1 MPTNPL
7 VNSTVALPGQPEKTE
22 SMPRVFAWR
31 SSRSARRYQVTPVKN
46 SYKLM
51 AQGADKRVVKAAH
64 LGQRKVAY
72 APVSKLGGIY
82 SKESTLKKE
91 FKKIEDIKGRV
102 QDPTHLAVDM
112 SELTDGDRIDNKY
125 SLLVPEARC
134 DLEKELRDPSLPF
147 ARRFN
152 YCVQYLDGLK
162 NLHGAQI
169 AHGDIKP
176 ENCLLYDD
184 DMVKIADFGKAQYL
198 STDGHKTYKGNLRF
212 CPPEGV
218 LSIKGDVFGSALVIV
233 RLLEETAGILD
244 EQGILVPVPAGE
256 RAPGKGK
263 GRGIEKYVVEHGGF
277 LAIDSQGLGGKIT
290 RRLPKQVKLAHQS
303 GKKKFRQ
310 QELIGQYIKVLS
322 DKLVEKKSLPQSSA
336 DQLEALLKDM
346 TRADPNERTTSSDAF
361 DRMAAIEQQLAGKAQ
376 KPLTKKS
383 NDAS

>member
-1 MPTNPL
+1 MATDPL
-7 VNSTVALPGQPEKTE
+7 VHSTVALPGQPEKTE
-22 SMPRVFAWR
+22 FMPRVSFWR
-31 SSRSARRYQVTPVKN
+31 SSRSARRSQVTPVKN
-46 SYKLM
+46 SYKLL
-51 AQGADKRVVKAAH
+51 AEGADKRVVKAAH
-64 LGQRKVAY
+64 LGDRKVGY
-72 APVSKLGGIY
+72 LPVSKLGGIY

-91 FKKIEDIKGRV
+91 FKKIKDIRDRV
-102 QDPTHLAVDM
+102 QDPRHLAVDM
-112 SELTDGDRIDNKY
+112 SELTGGARIDNRY
-125 SLLVPEARC
+125 SLVAPEARC
-134 DLEKELRDPSLPF
+134 DLEQELRDPSLPF

-184 DMVKIADFGKAQYL
+184 DMVKIADFGKAQFL
-198 STDGHKTYKGNLRF
+198 PTDGHKTYKGNLRF

-244 EQGILVPVPAGE
+244 EQGVLVPVPADE

-277 LAIDSQGLGGKIT
+277 LAIDSQGLGGKVT

-303 GKKKFRQ
+303 AEKKSRQ

-336 DQLEALLKDM
+336 DQLVALLKDM
-346 TRADPNERTTSSDAF
+346 TRADPNNRITSSDAF
-361 DRMAAIEQQLAGKAQ
+361 DRMAAIQQQLARQSTEAAD
-376 KPLTKKS
+376 KKE
-383 NDAS
+383 